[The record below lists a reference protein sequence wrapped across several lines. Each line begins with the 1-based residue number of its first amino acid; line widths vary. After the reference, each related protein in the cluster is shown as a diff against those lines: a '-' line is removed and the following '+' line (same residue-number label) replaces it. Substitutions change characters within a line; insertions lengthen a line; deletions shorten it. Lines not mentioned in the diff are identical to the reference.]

1 MKVLYIS
8 RFSIYE
14 GVPHAGGN
22 TVYYYSSN
30 LAKNSSNDI
39 RILSFAT
46 SEELDKIKPEDH
58 NIKQYCIPWNK
69 NAFGMIKS
77 ISSKLN
83 PFTKYC
89 NMIALYHIDEL
100 IEKLIAIRNEFIP
113 DIVIVEWTQL
123 VLAIDKIKE
132 VFSDS
137 VYVASEHDVTFQAF
151 QRKYKY
157 EKNIIKKVYK
167 YFQFINIRNREIY
180 SLNKY
185 DLVLVHNKKDVQ
197 LLKETHWLTSN
208 ILPIVAY
215 FHQSVKKYERKNKNI
230 IYYGALSR
238 TENIESVKW
247 FINNVM
253 PKLKDL
259 DITFLVIGGGLTDE
273 LKKYESSKIHFT
285 GYVDTIDDYFSVA
298 MCFVAPIIMGAGIK
312 VKVLE
317 ALYSGIT
324 VLTNDVGIEGIPAK
338 NNIDY
343 YHCESASEYEK
354 TIKEIYYGKKPLIN
368 AQKFINENFDLIDS
382 FQNYEDVLVGLS
394 NKNNELIKNY
404 VEGKL

>member
-1 MKVLYIS
+1 ML
-8 RFSIYE
+8 
-14 GVPHAGGN
+14 H
-22 TVYYYSSN
+22 
-30 LAKNSSNDI
+30 
-39 RILSFAT
+39 
-46 SEELDKIKPEDH
+46 
-58 NIKQYCIPWNK
+58 
-69 NAFGMIKS
+69 
-77 ISSKLN
+77 SK
-83 PFTKYC
+83 
-89 NMIALYHIDEL
+89 HS
-100 IEKLIAIRNEFIP
+100 
-113 DIVIVEWTQL
+113 
-123 VLAIDKIKE
+123 KE
-132 VFSDS
+132 
-137 VYVASEHDVTFQAF
+137 
-151 QRKYKY
+151 R
-157 EKNIIKKVYK
+157 KNIIKKVYK